1 MFEFIYTF
9 NLSCAV
15 WCVVSPA
22 APTSTPCQ
30 SSIEQL
36 RVKTLCGVL
45 IVRARLLAGPR
56 WAQEVW
62 DLGLINC
69 LARSSS
75 VFTAHMDHTSHF
87 YQGLGLMMS
96 LWAVGFYV
104 RKPYHRLEVDVS
116 FHTCSNSYSS
126 ILGSFLFLS
135 LHCKSMMFSKVISR
149 DYTSIQISCVQCR
162 V

>member
-1 MFEFIYTF
+1 M
-9 NLSCAV
+9 
-15 WCVVSPA
+15 SP
-22 APTSTPCQ
+22 APTSAPRQ

-87 YQGLGLMMS
+87 YQGLGLTMS
-96 LWAVGFYV
+96 LWALGFNV
-104 RKPYHRLEVDVS
+104 RKPETMGHLWEVDVS
-116 FHTCSNSYSS
+116 FNRCSNLYYS

>member
-1 MFEFIYTF
+1 MWGNQMFEFIYTF

-22 APTSTPCQ
+22 APTSTPRQ

-96 LWAVGFYV
+96 LWAVGFHV
-104 RKPYHRLEVDVS
+104 RKSYHRLEVDVS
-116 FHTCSNSYSS
+116 FHTCQQFIFIHIGFFSLF
-126 ILGSFLFLS
+126 ILTLQ
-135 LHCKSMMFSKVISR
+135 KY
-149 DYTSIQISCVQCR
+149 DVQ
-162 V
+162 

>member
-1 MFEFIYTF
+1 MWGNQMFEFIYTF

-22 APTSTPCQ
+22 APTSTPRQ

-104 RKPYHRLEVDVS
+104 RKPYHRLEVDVRELPYMQQFIFIHIGFFS
-116 FHTCSNSYSS
+116 LF
-126 ILGSFLFLS
+126 ILTLQ
-135 LHCKSMMFSKVISR
+135 KY
-149 DYTSIQISCVQCR
+149 DVQ
-162 V
+162 